1 MDPYE
6 MDHSQLAVELGHQV
20 PEAGTKSFDHE
31 EYKAKKQQAGNQKRK
46 EGRKGGNRQ
55 KIGLVATEMTVEQEE
70 EMYEEFLKKEHTKC
84 IATLNEAGN
93 EVTIVSYDW
102 EGKVCNIL
110 SRLNTGAKYRNDR
123 KSRL

>member
-1 MDPYE
+1 
-6 MDHSQLAVELGHQV
+6 MDHSQLAVELGHEV

-31 EYKAKKQQAGNQKRK
+31 EYKAEKQETGNQKRK
-46 EGRKGGNRQ
+46 EGRKGGARQ

-102 EGKVCNIL
+102 EGKVCVL
-110 SRLNTGAKYRNDR
+110 SMEFRTCANYWYNR